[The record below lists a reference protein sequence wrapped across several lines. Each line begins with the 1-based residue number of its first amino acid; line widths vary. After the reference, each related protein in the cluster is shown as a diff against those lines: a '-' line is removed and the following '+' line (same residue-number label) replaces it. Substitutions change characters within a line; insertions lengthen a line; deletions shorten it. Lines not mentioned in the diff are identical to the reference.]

1 MVKMMRPTPLRQK
14 LISTGRESGPDLL
27 WELEKGDGYS
37 SPIISGGTLVL
48 FHRLNGLETI
58 EGRDSE
64 TGELNWTHAYPVE
77 YKDRYGYLNGPRASP
92 VVFDG
97 LLYAHGVTAWLTC
110 LELKTG
116 KLIWKRD
123 LAKEFGIP
131 QNFFGKGSNPLISG
145 GCLVLNL
152 RGPKISRS
160 LVWI

>member
-1 MVKMMRPTPLRQK
+1 MISHALAKNLPKEAVTADWERFNGQNDEAYTPETKVNLNW
-14 LISTGRESGPDLL
+14 GESGPDLL

-37 SPIISGGTLVL
+37 SPIISGGTVVL

-123 LAKEFGIP
+123 LAKDLEYLK
-131 QNFFGKGSNPLISG
+131 NFSAKDQTH
-145 GCLVLNL
+145 
-152 RGPKISRS
+152 
-160 LVWI
+160 